1 MPRSGQAACS
11 EFVSAI
17 SRRGP
22 IPIYRQIY
30 DRVRHGIASGTL
42 HPGSRLPSAR
52 NLASD
57 LGIARGTVEDAYGL
71 LLAEGYIERH
81 AQAGTVIAQLLDDS
95 AAWTRLVAPP
105 ATGQMPRTATD
116 VSADRPFSPFQLG
129 QPAFDAFPRAA
140 WARLI
145 ARHARAPIAA
155 GAGHPD
161 HTGYFPLRIA
171 IARYLGLSRGVVCA
185 PEQVLITNGYQAA
198 INLIGRNL
206 LRDRDEVWFE
216 EPGYPFARNAL
227 RANGARLVAVR
238 VDNDGMR
245 VTDGIAAAPKA
256 RLVVTTPAHQS
267 PLCVALSLPRRLQL
281 LEWARLQKAW
291 IVEDDYDGEFH
302 YGGRPLPALKSL
314 DRSDRVIY
322 AGSFSKTLLPE
333 LRLGYLVVPLELVEK
348 LTTAS
353 MASSAAPGR
362 LMQAV
367 TSEFLESGHFARHV
381 HRMRHLYAERRSVLA
396 DELKRAFGDLISLD
410 VQQGGMHLVAK
421 LHRSCNDLSVAKRAA
436 AAGLALQPLSATYM
450 KRTRQQGM
458 LLGFTN
464 VPKNKAAS
472 LCRKL
477 RRCLFEPITK

>member
-1 MPRSGQAACS
+1 MPKHGPTAGSD
-11 EFVSAI
+11 FVTAI

-81 AQAGTVIAQLLDDS
+81 AQAGTVIAQFLDDS
-95 AAWTRLVAPP
+95 AAWTRLLAPAVASRMP
-105 ATGQMPRTATD
+105 ATASKI
-116 VSADRPFSPFQLG
+116 SAERVFSPFQLG

-161 HTGYFPLRIA
+161 HTGYVPLKAA

-185 PEQVLITNGYQAA
+185 PAQVLITNGYQAA
-198 INLIGRNL
+198 IDLLGRSL
-206 LRDRDEVWFE
+206 LRERDDVWFE
-216 EPGYPFARNAL
+216 EPGYPFARGAL
-227 RANGARLVAVR
+227 RATGARLIPVR

-245 VTDGIAAAPKA
+245 VADGIAAAPKA

-281 LEWARLQKAW
+281 LEWARRQKAW

-333 LRLGYLVVPLELVEK
+333 LRLGYLVVPLELVDR
-348 LTTAS
+348 LTTAA
-353 MASSAAPGR
+353 MAGSAAPGR
-362 LMQAV
+362 LMQAAV
-367 TSEFLESGHFARHV
+367 CEFLESGHFARHV
-381 HRMRHLYAERRSVLA
+381 HRMRQLYAERRSALA
-396 DELKRAFGDLISLD
+396 DELNRTFGDLITLD
-410 VQQGGMHLVAK
+410 LQHGGMHLVAR
-421 LHRSCNDLSVAKRAA
+421 LPRSCNDLAVAKRAA
-436 AAGLALQPLSATYM
+436 AAGLALQPLSETYM
-450 KRTRQQGM
+450 KRTHQQGM

-464 VPKNKAAS
+464 VPGNKAAT

-477 RRCLFEPITK
+477 RQCLIKTVNT